1 MHQQLT
7 QALIQT
13 RLDDLD
19 RLSRAPRPRPA
30 RSARLGT
37 RFALSAARKMVLTP
51 VATRLIP
58 AR

>member
-19 RLSRAPRPRPA
+19 RLSRLPRPRPA
-30 RSARLGT
+30 RSVRLGT
-37 RFALSAARKMVLTP
+37 RSALSAARRTLFTP
-51 VATRLIP
+51 VATRLSP